1 MNNLMIFENKEIEGV
16 ELTSFDGQVVVSSRQ
31 IAENFEKEHFNVLR
45 DIETLI
51 KGIIKNEDTPNNKK
65 GVAEKSAD
73 LFIESEYQHPQNKQ
87 WYKEYLMT
95 RDGFTLLAMGFNG
108 PKALQWKLK
117 YIGAF
122 NKMEK
127 ALKEKSRPTSAV
139 DLFEAQ
145 VQAFKEVKGEVLEVK
160 NELKEFQEDLPLIGA
175 EPEELQKVVKRVGT
189 NALGGYGSPAYKD
202 KSISNK
208 VYKNVWKFVK
218 DQFNVNTYKAIKRK
232 HLSKAKEIAESY
244 KAPFYL
250 QEEIDMLNNQ
260 SQLNL

>member
-16 ELTSFDGQVVVSSRQ
+16 KLSNQNGQVVVSSRL
-31 IAENFEKEHFNVLR
+31 IAKDFEKQHKHVL
-45 DIETLI
+45 DSIEEI
-51 KGIIKNEDTPNNKK
+51 KK

-73 LFIESEYQHPQNKQ
+73 LFIESQYQHPQNKQ

-108 PKALQWKLK
+108 TKALQWKLK
-117 YIGAF
+117 YIEAF
-122 NKMEK
+122 NKMEQ
-127 ALKEKSRPTSAV
+127 ALKEQRKPTSAI

-145 VQAFKEVKGEVLEVK
+145 VQAFKEVKGEVQEVK
-160 NELKEFQEDLPLIGA
+160 NELKKFQEDLPLIGA
-175 EPEELQKVVKRVGT
+175 EPEELQKVVKRAGT

-250 QEEIDMLNNQ
+250 QEKIDMLNNQ
-260 SQLNL
+260 SKLNI

>member
-16 ELTSFDGQVVVSSRQ
+16 KLSNQNGQLVVSSRQ
-31 IAENFEKEHFNVLR
+31 IADDFEKEHRNVLQS
-45 DIETLI
+45 IEEI
-51 KGIIKNEDTPNNKK
+51 KK

-108 PKALQWKLK
+108 DKALQWKLK
-117 YIGAF
+117 YIEAF
-122 NKMEK
+122 NMMEQ
-127 ALKEKSRPTSAV
+127 ALKEQKKPTSAI

-145 VQAFKEVKGEVLEVK
+145 VQAFKEVRGEVQEVK

-250 QEEIDMLNNQ
+250 QEKIDILNNQ
-260 SQLNL
+260 SQLNI

>member
-16 ELTSFDGQVVVSSRQ
+16 RLSNQNGQVVVSSRK
-31 IAENFEKEHFNVLR
+31 IAEDFGKRHDSVLR
-45 DIETLI
+45 DIDNLI
-51 KGIIKNEDTPNNKK
+51 GNIGSPQNC
-65 GVAEKSAD
+65 GS
-73 LFIESEYQHPQNKQ
+73 LFIESEYKHPQNKQ

-108 PKALQWKLK
+108 DKALQWKLK
-117 YIGAF
+117 YIEAF
-122 NKMEK
+122 NKMEQ
-127 ALKEKSRPTSAV
+127 ALKEQRKPTSAI

-145 VQAFKEVKGEVLEVK
+145 VQAFKEVKGEVQEVK

-218 DQFNVNTYKAIKRK
+218 DQFNVSTYKAIKRK
-232 HLSKAKEIAESY
+232 HLSKAKEIAENY

-250 QEEIDMLNNQ
+250 QEKIDMLNNQ
-260 SQLNL
+260 SQLNI

>member
-1 MNNLMIFENKEIEGV
+1 MNNSMIFENKEIEGV
-16 ELTSFDGQVVVSSRQ
+16 KLSNQNGQVVVSSRL
-31 IAENFEKEHFNVLR
+31 IAKDFEKQHKHVL
-45 DIETLI
+45 DSIEEI
-51 KGIIKNEDTPNNKK
+51 KK

-73 LFIESEYQHPQNKQ
+73 LFIESQYQHPQNKQ

-108 PKALQWKLK
+108 TKALKWKLK
-117 YIGAF
+117 YIEAF
-122 NKMEK
+122 NKMEQ
-127 ALKEKSRPTSAV
+127 ALNEQRKPTSAI

-145 VQAFKEVKGEVLEVK
+145 VQAFKEVKGEVQEVK

-218 DQFNVNTYKAIKRK
+218 DQFNVNTYKSIKRK
-232 HLSKAKEIAESY
+232 NLSKAKEIAESY

-250 QEEIDMLNNQ
+250 QEKIDMLNNQ
-260 SQLNL
+260 SQLNI

>member
-16 ELTSFDGQVVVSSRQ
+16 RLSNQNGQVVVSSRK
-31 IAENFEKEHFNVLR
+31 IAEDFGKRHDSVLR
-45 DIETLI
+45 DIDNLI
-51 KGIIKNEDTPNNKK
+51 GNIGSPQNC
-65 GVAEKSAD
+65 GS
-73 LFIESEYQHPQNKQ
+73 LFIESEYKHPQNKQ

-108 PKALQWKLK
+108 DKALQWKLK
-117 YIGAF
+117 YIEAF
-122 NKMEK
+122 NKMEQ
-127 ALKEKSRPTSAV
+127 ALKEQRKPTRAI

-145 VQAFKEVKGEVLEVK
+145 VQAFKEVKGEVQEVK

-218 DQFNVNTYKAIKRK
+218 DQFNVSTYKAIKRK
-232 HLSKAKEIAESY
+232 HLSKAKEIAENY

-250 QEEIDMLNNQ
+250 QEKIDMLNNQ
-260 SQLNL
+260 SQLNI

>member
-16 ELTSFDGQVVVSSRQ
+16 KLSNQNGQVVVSSRL
-31 IAENFEKEHFNVLR
+31 IAKDFEKQHKHVL
-45 DIETLI
+45 DSIEEI
-51 KGIIKNEDTPNNKK
+51 KK

-73 LFIESEYQHPQNKQ
+73 LFIESQYQHPQNKQ

-108 PKALQWKLK
+108 TKALQWKLK
-117 YIGAF
+117 YIEAF
-122 NKMEK
+122 NKMEQ
-127 ALKEKSRPTSAV
+127 ALKEQRKPTSAI

-145 VQAFKEVKGEVLEVK
+145 VQAFKEVKGEVQEVK

-218 DQFNVNTYKAIKRK
+218 DQFYT
-232 HLSKAKEIAESY
+232 
-244 KAPFYL
+244 
-250 QEEIDMLNNQ
+250 
-260 SQLNL
+260 

>member
-16 ELTSFDGQVVVSSRQ
+16 KLSNQNGQVVVSSRL
-31 IAENFEKEHFNVLR
+31 IAKDFEKQHKHVL
-45 DIETLI
+45 DSIEEI
-51 KGIIKNEDTPNNKK
+51 KK

-73 LFIESEYQHPQNKQ
+73 LFIESQYQHPQNKQ

-108 PKALQWKLK
+108 TKALQWKLK
-117 YIGAF
+117 YIEAF
-122 NKMEK
+122 NKMEQ
-127 ALKEKSRPTSAV
+127 ALKEQRKPTSAI

-145 VQAFKEVKGEVLEVK
+145 VQAFKEVKGEVQEVK

-250 QEEIDMLNNQ
+250 QEKIDMLNNQ
-260 SQLNL
+260 SKLNI

>member
-16 ELTSFDGQVVVSSRQ
+16 KLSNQNGQVVVSSRL
-31 IAENFEKEHFNVLR
+31 IAKDFEKQHKHVL
-45 DIETLI
+45 DSIEEI
-51 KGIIKNEDTPNNKK
+51 KK

-73 LFIESEYQHPQNKQ
+73 LFIESQYQHPQNKQ

-108 PKALQWKLK
+108 TKALQWKLK
-117 YIGAF
+117 YIEAF
-122 NKMEK
+122 NKMEQ
-127 ALKEKSRPTSAV
+127 ALKEQRKPTSAI

-145 VQAFKEVKGEVLEVK
+145 VQAFKEVKGEVQEVK

-218 DQFNVNTYKAIKRK
+218 DQFNVDTYKAIKRK

-250 QEEIDMLNNQ
+250 QEKIDMLNNQ
-260 SQLNL
+260 SKLNI

>member
-16 ELTSFDGQVVVSSRQ
+16 KLSNQNGQVVVSSRL
-31 IAENFEKEHFNVLR
+31 IAKDFEKQHKHVL
-45 DIETLI
+45 DSIEEI
-51 KGIIKNEDTPNNKK
+51 KK

-73 LFIESEYQHPQNKQ
+73 LFIESQYQHPQNKQ

-108 PKALQWKLK
+108 TKALQWKLK
-117 YIGAF
+117 YIEAF
-122 NKMEK
+122 NKMEQ
-127 ALKEKSRPTSAV
+127 ALKEQRKPTSAI

-145 VQAFKEVKGEVLEVK
+145 VQAFKEVKGEVQEVK

-175 EPEELQKVVKRVGT
+175 EPEEIQKVVKRVGT

-250 QEEIDMLNNQ
+250 QEKIDMLNNQ
-260 SQLNL
+260 SKLNI

>member
-16 ELTSFDGQVVVSSRQ
+16 KLSNQNGQVVVSSRL
-31 IAENFEKEHFNVLR
+31 IAKDFEKQHKHVL
-45 DIETLI
+45 DSIEEI
-51 KGIIKNEDTPNNKK
+51 KK

-73 LFIESEYQHPQNKQ
+73 LFIESQYQHPQNKQ

-108 PKALQWKLK
+108 TKALQWKLK
-117 YIGAF
+117 YIEAF
-122 NKMEK
+122 NKMEQ
-127 ALKEKSRPTSAV
+127 ALKEQRKPTSAI

-145 VQAFKEVKGEVLEVK
+145 VQAFKEVKGEVQEVK

-189 NALGGYGSPAYKD
+189 NALGGYGSLAYKY

-250 QEEIDMLNNQ
+250 QEKIDMLNNQ
-260 SQLNL
+260 SKLNI

>member
-16 ELTSFDGQVVVSSRQ
+16 KLSNQNGQVVVSSRL
-31 IAENFEKEHFNVLR
+31 IAKDFEKQHKHVL
-45 DIETLI
+45 DSIEEI
-51 KGIIKNEDTPNNKK
+51 KK

-73 LFIESEYQHPQNKQ
+73 LFIESQYQHPQNKQ

-108 PKALQWKLK
+108 TKALQWKLK
-117 YIGAF
+117 YIEAF
-122 NKMEK
+122 NKMEQ
-127 ALKEKSRPTSAV
+127 ALKEQRKPTSAI

-145 VQAFKEVKGEVLEVK
+145 VQAFKEVKGEVQEVK

-250 QEEIDMLNNQ
+250 QEKIDMLNNQ
-260 SQLNL
+260 SQLNI

>member
-16 ELTSFDGQVVVSSRQ
+16 KLSNQNGQVVVSSRL
-31 IAENFEKEHFNVLR
+31 IAKDFEKQHKHVL
-45 DIETLI
+45 DSIEEI
-51 KGIIKNEDTPNNKK
+51 KK

-73 LFIESEYQHPQNKQ
+73 LFIESQYQHPQNKQ

-108 PKALQWKLK
+108 TKALQWKLK
-117 YIGAF
+117 YIEAF
-122 NKMEK
+122 NKMEQ
-127 ALKEKSRPTSAV
+127 ALKEQRKPTSAI

-145 VQAFKEVKGEVLEVK
+145 VQAFKEVKGEVQEVK
-160 NELKEFQEDLPLIGA
+160 NELKKFQEDLPLIGA

-250 QEEIDMLNNQ
+250 QEKIDMLNNQ
-260 SQLNL
+260 SKLNI

>member
-16 ELTSFDGQVVVSSRQ
+16 RLSNQNGQVVVSSRK
-31 IAENFEKEHFNVLR
+31 IAEDFGKRHDSVLR
-45 DIETLI
+45 DIDNLI
-51 KGIIKNEDTPNNKK
+51 GNIGSPQNC
-65 GVAEKSAD
+65 GS
-73 LFIESEYQHPQNKQ
+73 LFIESEYKHPQNKQ

-108 PKALQWKLK
+108 TKALQWKLK
-117 YIGAF
+117 YIEAF
-122 NKMEK
+122 NKMEQ
-127 ALKEKSRPTSAV
+127 ALKEQRKPTSAI

-145 VQAFKEVKGEVLEVK
+145 VQAFKEVKGEVQEVK

-250 QEEIDMLNNQ
+250 QEKIDMLNNQ
-260 SQLNL
+260 SKLNI

>member
-16 ELTSFDGQVVVSSRQ
+16 KLSNQNGQVVVSSRL
-31 IAENFEKEHFNVLR
+31 IAKDFEKQHKHVL
-45 DIETLI
+45 DSIEEI
-51 KGIIKNEDTPNNKK
+51 KK

-73 LFIESEYQHPQNKQ
+73 LFIESQYQHPQNKQ

-108 PKALQWKLK
+108 TKALQWKLK
-117 YIGAF
+117 YIEAF
-122 NKMEK
+122 NKMEQV
-127 ALKEKSRPTSAV
+127 LKEQRKPTSAI

-145 VQAFKEVKGEVLEVK
+145 VQAFKEVKGEVQEVK

-250 QEEIDMLNNQ
+250 QEKIDMLNNQ
-260 SQLNL
+260 SKLNI

>member
-1 MNNLMIFENKEIEGV
+1 MMNNLMIFKNKDIEGV
-16 ELTSFDGQVVVSSRQ
+16 KLSNQNGQLVVSSRQ
-31 IAENFEKEHFNVLR
+31 IACDFEREHKDVVNS
-45 DIETLI
+45 IEKLI
-51 KGIIKNEDTPNNKK
+51 LGIGKSSDT
-65 GVAEKSAD
+65 
-73 LFIESEYQHPQNKQ
+73 LFIESEYQHQQNKQ

-95 RDGFTLLAMGFNG
+95 RDGFTLLAMGFTG

-117 YIGAF
+117 YIEAF
-122 NKMEK
+122 NKMEQ
-127 ALKEKSRPTSAV
+127 ALKERKKPTSAI

-145 VQAFKEVKGEVLEVK
+145 VQAFKEVKGEVQEVK